1 MGVPSSAGPDLG
13 RTPHRPLRSTFLVMV
28 IAPAIFL
35 TAAWL
40 AAASLAI
47 GGVLGGHRLSSLSHS
62 QLAEIAALA
71 AGGGVVILITLLLAG
86 SFARRVARDLTS
98 LTIAARQLAAGQ
110 PVQASEAGLE
120 AGSPAE
126 SSSRR
131 GSKTTEIA
139 QATGAIAGLQE
150 TAAAAAASEA
160 GMRDGLRQVIVS
172 LARRNQSLL
181 QRQLRL
187 IDALE
192 QKAADPGALADLFAL
207 DHLTTRMR
215 RHAESLA
222 ILAGAAPGR
231 SWREPVPVI
240 DVIRG
245 AMAEVEDYQRVAV
258 LTQAEDAISGSA
270 AADMIHLLA
279 ELIENATLFSPSGTA
294 VEVRAGRVA
303 NGFAIEVDDR
313 GLGIEP
319 DQLTAINREM
329 ENPPDFDLANSDRLG
344 LFVGGKLAAR
354 YGVRVSLR
362 ASPYGGTTAIVLL
375 PNNIV
380 VPVGG
385 VGIAL
390 QPAIVHPAI
399 AGTSVSD
406 ARTVEPLALVGP
418 RRLPPAPRAAE
429 SLIGTV
435 PGGTPSPVS
444 PVQVVPQV
452 QPAPPTPLTAPRR
465 PAEPAAPAARDVPPD
480 RPVLPSRTRRMASA
494 APPAA
499 RAPGAAPQTTWRGSD
514 SAAGPAAPAA
524 WGDLGSTARPA
535 APAASPPAGPASR
548 PGATIPA
555 ATIAGSAIPEPVI
568 RGSAADGFAVP
579 ARTGPGPAATGPTI
593 AGSIIRDTAAADTA
607 APGSGAPG
615 SGAPGSGAPGSA
627 APDSAA
633 SGSAAAGSAMPRR
646 IPASEPADPAR
657 PAAAPSIA
665 SVWSVPPGR
674 SVFTPDETPP
684 ATSARPAPDT
694 GASASPGPAASP
706 ATSTAAGPPPAAAAW
721 TAETA
726 AGTTAASR
734 APAARA
740 IPPAAVPQ
748 APVPPAR
755 APIAGCRAGRGRPAC
770 LRTCVTRR

>member
-452 QPAPPTPLTAPRR
+452 QPAPRPRSPHRAGLRSRPLRQPGMCRRTGRSCRAGRAGWRRLLRPPPAPLARRRRPPGEARTPPPDQRHRPPGETSAQRPGQRRRLPVPRPVLHPGPGRPFLRRLLLARPSPSRSFGDRRRTASLYRPGQVLARRRPVRPLPAPSSGTRPPRTPLLLARVLLARVLLARVLLTR
-465 PAEPAAPAARDVPPD
+465 PLLTRPLRAQLPPD
-480 RPVLPSRTRRMASA
+480 RPC
-494 APPAA
+494 
-499 RAPGAAPQTTWRGSD
+499 PG
-514 SAAGPAAPAA
+514 
-524 WGDLGSTARPA
+524 
-535 APAASPPAGPASR
+535 ASR
-548 PGATIPA
+548 PASPQTRRGRQRHPPSHRSGRCRPGGRYSPRPRRPRLRRLALPRT
-555 ATIAGSAIPEPVI
+555 PEHQL
-568 RGSAADGFAVP
+568 RL
-579 ARTGPGPAATGPTI
+579 ARRQVRRQAQPRARLRLPQPGPLRRRRERRGGP
-593 AGSIIRDTAAADTA
+593 AGLRQ
-607 APGSGAPG
+607 PGQSPRRQFPG
-615 SGAPGSGAPGSA
+615 HQFPRRGHLSRAA
-627 APDSAA
+627 APD
-633 SGSAAAGSAMPRR
+633 AAGQPVS
-646 IPASEPADPAR
+646 
-657 PAAAPSIA
+657 
-665 SVWSVPPGR
+665 
-674 SVFTPDETPP
+674 
-684 ATSARPAPDT
+684 
-694 GASASPGPAASP
+694 
-706 ATSTAAGPPPAAAAW
+706 
-721 TAETA
+721 
-726 AGTTAASR
+726 
-734 APAARA
+734 APA
-740 IPPAAVPQ
+740 
-748 APVPPAR
+748 
-755 APIAGCRAGRGRPAC
+755 
-770 LRTCVTRR
+770 